1 MLPRAHIGH
10 RTTNRLRL
18 RIPSR
23 KGDADYFAAAR
34 ERLSQ
39 CRGVETIEVN
49 SVTGSV
55 LLLHQLELHQLARFG
70 TENGLFSLE
79 SSNIVPK
86 TINDKVVASLR
97 EFNGQISQFT
107 GNELDLPSIAF
118 LGLVG
123 LGIYELS
130 IGNFVVPFWH
140 TAFWYA
146 LSVVLN
152 SRSDAGRPPGA
163 EHVVTGPPK

>member
-1 MLPRAHIGH
+1 M
-10 RTTNRLRL
+10 RL

-23 KGDADYFAAAR
+23 KGDAGHFAAAR

-39 CRGVETIEVN
+39 CPGVEKFEVY

-55 LLLHQLELHQLARFG
+55 LLLHQMEFHQLARFG
-70 TENGLFSLE
+70 TVNGLFSLE
-79 SSNIVPK
+79 SSDIMPK
-86 TINDKVVASLR
+86 TINDKVVASFR
-97 EFNGQISQFT
+97 EFNGQFSQFT

-123 LGIYELS
+123 LGIYGLS

-152 SRSDAGRPPGA
+152 SRSDAGRPPG
-163 EHVVTGPPK
+163 EENVVTAP